1 VLPFIEQ
8 KGMIMGGH
16 RLVEFVTAAGF
27 IDIQVLEY
35 KIPCGTWA
43 AGTPF
48 PPVPLL
54 ALTVFLSASVTSDIC

>member
-1 VLPFIEQ
+1 MLPFIEQ

-43 AGTPF
+43 AGTSF
-48 PPVPLL
+48 PPVPPL
-54 ALTVFLSASVTSDIC
+54 ALTVCRSASVTSDIC